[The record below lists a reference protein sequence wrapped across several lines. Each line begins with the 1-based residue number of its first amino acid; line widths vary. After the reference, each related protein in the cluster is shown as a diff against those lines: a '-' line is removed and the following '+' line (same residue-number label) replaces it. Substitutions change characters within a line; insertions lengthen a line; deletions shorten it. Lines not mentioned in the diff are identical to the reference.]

1 MFRAGHLPIEIYQ
14 LIETV
19 RTFGIAV
26 CAWRGQKQKVRRRR
40 CAQMITVIGLQ
51 LVTQIVETR
60 GNGIAAI
67 VTRVFPK

>member
-1 MFRAGHLPIEIYQ
+1 
-14 LIETV
+14 
-19 RTFGIAV
+19 
-26 CAWRGQKQKVRRRR
+26 
-40 CAQMITVIGLQ
+40 MITVIGLQ